1 MKKLNAKRLK
11 RHMLKTSEFWQLD
24 EKFLVISP
32 DKKLCTL
39 TGMESLPESDT
50 GYLGYAFLDDT
61 MRVAFLGICDEEDGS
76 YKYFDGGQVL
86 VAQAWMLPTM
96 LVRIVKPSEEL
107 EKHPFV
113 QGVLKFH
120 ESDALRRSTLA
131 LRQIDHLRDPLRPA
145 ILKAAWIV
153 DEKKLE
159 STFNKSVEQYLEVLA
174 AAYEQAEKDGIRA
187 KDVEVEGEPE
197 PLPVDAMSVEFVRIT
212 DLVPANNGTWRAILL
227 DNIPG
232 TMKKKK
238 GDDVAI
244 SLVTTTI
251 KGDDRNYSML
261 FIEIDAPIE
270 DTKINVASFKPSRLP
285 WRIAYTLA
293 CPHCDFNDT
302 YYLGR
307 SGEDRFMFKEIVEE
321 IRSGKVDPLIA
332 IDLVQRNDCEI
343 DFSRELYRCR
353 SCGTLDVKRRVRLI
367 TEDHTLSAMYY
378 CLECGE
384 RMSHVKRG
392 HIASLDCPRC
402 REQLNPVE
410 EALWD
415 GVNPN

>member
-1 MKKLNAKRLK
+1 MKKLNAKRVK
-11 RHMLKTSEFWQLD
+11 RHMLRTSEFWQLD

-50 GYLGYAFLDDT
+50 GYLGYAYLDDT
-61 MRVAFLGICDEEDGS
+61 LRVAFLGFCNEEDET
-76 YKYFDGGQVL
+76 YKFFDSDQVL
-86 VAQAWMLPTM
+86 VAQASMLPTL
-96 LVRIVKPSEEL
+96 LVRIVKPTEEL

-113 QGVLKFH
+113 QGVLEFH

-145 ILKAAWIV
+145 ILKAVWIK
-153 DEKKLE
+153 DEVELE
-159 STFNKSVEQYLEVLA
+159 KTYNESVEQFLEVLV

-187 KDVEVEGEPE
+187 RDVEVEGEPG

-212 DLVPANNGTWRAILL
+212 DFVPANNGTWRAVLL

-232 TMKKKK
+232 TNKKKK
-238 GDDVAI
+238 GDDVAV
-244 SLVTTTI
+244 SLVTTTFEED
-251 KGDDRNYSML
+251 GQNYSML

-293 CPHCDFNDT
+293 CSVCDFKDT

-307 SGEDRFMFKEIVEE
+307 SGEDRLMFKEIIEE
-321 IRSGKVDPLIA
+321 IRRGRIDPLIA
-332 IDLVQRNDCEI
+332 IDLVQRDDCEI

-367 TEDHTLSAMYY
+367 TKEHTLSAMYY

-392 HIASLDCPRC
+392 HIASLDCPQC
-402 REQLNPVE
+402 REQLKPVE

-415 GVNPN
+415 GVNPH